1 MNFLVVKGNYNNI
14 AEVPVGGM
22 DKIIVRDLKTLK
34 GVINRFKKWYPFKEC
49 TIFSFNDFY
58 NNDTFELQY
67 HGIKD

>member
-14 AEVPVGGM
+14 EDVPAGGM

-34 GVINRFKKWYPFKEC
+34 GVIKEC

-58 NNDTFELQY
+58 NNDTFKFQY
-67 HGIKD
+67 HGIKN